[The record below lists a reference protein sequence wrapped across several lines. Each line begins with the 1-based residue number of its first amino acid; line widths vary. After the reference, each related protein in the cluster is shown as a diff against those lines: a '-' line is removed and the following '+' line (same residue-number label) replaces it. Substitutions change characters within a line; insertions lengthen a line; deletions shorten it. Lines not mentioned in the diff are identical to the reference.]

1 MKKIKSISEIFLQK
15 EGESILEG
23 LNNRAEVNPEDK
35 LIVALAYLVRCEV
48 NRQ

>member
-1 MKKIKSISEIFLQK
+1 MRKIKSISENLLER
-15 EGESILEG
+15 EGEAILEE
-23 LNNRAEVNPEDK
+23 LNNRAEANPEDK